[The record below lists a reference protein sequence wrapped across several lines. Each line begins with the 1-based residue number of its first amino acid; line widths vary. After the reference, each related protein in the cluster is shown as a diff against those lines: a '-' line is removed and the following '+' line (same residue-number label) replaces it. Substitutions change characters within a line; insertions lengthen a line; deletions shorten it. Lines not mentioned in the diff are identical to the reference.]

1 MSYKNSGPLQTVSR
15 TVKQTHVISN
25 VDMWCFLND
34 LHNHKNWWRYRMDFL
49 QKLRTGRPIQLPPIA
64 FTVRIIDYYDHVP
77 RPTHATLISCALSV
91 DLLFAIR
98 QIVHQ
103 PCISYKSPFHAAGHL
118 SNECHVIYIGTL
130 HFSTEST
137 NYYMIVNNIWT
148 DTGLFVSRFRWGS
161 FVDISLQK
169 PW

>member
-1 MSYKNSGPLQTVSR
+1 MNRETDTCNIKCR
-15 TVKQTHVISN
+15 HVMLSK
-25 VDMWCFLND
+25 WFTQP
-34 LHNHKNWWRYRMDFL
+34 
-49 QKLRTGRPIQLPPIA
+49 QKLVALSYGFLAKMRTWRPIQLPPIA

-77 RPTHATLISCALSV
+77 RPTHATLISCALPV

-118 SNECHVIYIGTL
+118 SNEWHIIYIGTL

-137 NYYMIVNNIWT
+137 NYQIIVNNIWT
-148 DTGLFVSRFRWGS
+148 DTGLFVSSFRWGS